1 MILPTAGSM
10 GAAQPVTLVAAVL
23 LACEAESPCLQACAP
38 SKRACALRAEATAP
52 GPSLASVGW
61 QVSFLFFLVCKGSLH
76 IP

>member
-10 GAAQPVTLVAAVL
+10 GPAQPVTQVAAVL

-52 GPSLASVGW
+52 GPSLASVGAS
-61 QVSFLFFLVCKGSLH
+61 VFPIFLGV
-76 IP
+76 